1 MIFSYA
7 GDAGAATLH
16 LRGEEYKYL
25 IKVRRHRVG
34 DALAFRSNKTPQML
48 YMYTIESIAPKEAI
62 LTLAS
67 QEERIVAPK
76 KKLHIGWCL
85 IDPKS
90 VEKVLAMLN
99 ESGVTQ
105 ITFITCKR
113 SQKDFRLDFARMERI
128 LEASNQQCGRSVPMV
143 LETERSIEAFVRRYP
158 QALLLDFGGGAL
170 SADAEVVVLGCEG
183 GIDPQERALFAP
195 ERIVGFD
202 TPLVLR
208 SESAALALSNKLVL

>member
-7 GDAGAATLH
+7 LDAGAATLH

-25 IKVRRHRVG
+25 IKARRHRVG
-34 DALAFRSNKTPQML
+34 DRLAFRHSEEPHML
-48 YMYTIESIAPKEAI
+48 YMYTLESIDAREAT
-62 LTLAS
+62 LTLES
-67 QEERIVAPK
+67 QELHQVGPK
-76 KKLHIGWCL
+76 KALHIGWCL

-90 VEKVLAMLN
+90 IEKVLAMLN
-99 ESGVTQ
+99 ECGVTQ

-143 LETERSIEAFVRRYP
+143 LETERSLEAFVRRYP
-158 QALLLDFGGGAL
+158 HSALLDFGGGVLEGAL
-170 SADAEVVVLGCEG
+170 EVVVLGCEG

-208 SESAALALSNKLVL
+208 SESAALALANKLVL

>member
-7 GDAGAATLH
+7 PEAGAETLL

-25 IKVRRHRVG
+25 IKARRHRVG
-34 DALAFRSNKTPQML
+34 DRLAFRCLKAPQTL
-48 YMYTIESIAPKEAI
+48 YMYTLEEIGPKEA
-62 LTLAS
+62 TLRLES
-67 QEERIVAPK
+67 QEERIVAPH

-90 VEKVLAMLN
+90 IEKVLAQLN

-143 LETERSIEAFVRRYP
+143 LETQRSIEAFVQRYP
-158 QALLLDFGGGAL
+158 HSVLLDFGGGAITSDL
-170 SADAEVVVLGCEG
+170 EVVVVGCEG
-183 GIDPQERALFAP
+183 GIDPQERALFVS
-195 ERIVGFD
+195 ERIVSFD

-208 SESAALALSNKLVL
+208 SESASVALSNKLVL